1 MALVG
6 TSSLPMLLDLF
17 GAGKLDVSPMV
28 THGKR
33 IRRLC
38 VLAGVLTRSLQDF
51 KFAEVEK
58 AYDVFGRAAETKAL
72 KVNIEME
79 IVIGS

>member
-6 TSSLPMLLDLF
+6 TSSLPMLLELF

-33 IRRLC
+33 IQRSSPHIFVKGCADAGGFCKTSNSPRWKRHTTFLGGRQRRRL
-38 VLAGVLTRSLQDF
+38 
-51 KFAEVEK
+51 
-58 AYDVFGRAAETKAL
+58 
-72 KVNIEME
+72 
-79 IVIGS
+79 